1 MNSTKNMSVAM
12 RLGLGFGALVV
23 MLLICVAVAVQGLAQ
38 INTQLEDIVK
48 VKFSRNDLYA
58 LMVDKL
64 QEMRVLYRQ
73 SVIEEDESKL
83 KGIDE
88 KYQAAKKAFLEA
100 QTAFNKSME
109 EHDGQNSRKE
119 VEIQNQLKALIP
131 PAFELSDKVQMLG
144 LANKNDEAK
153 EVLEQAIIPMTNLL
167 QVVRDLGDEQT
178 RLSQISGKDAS
189 ASVDKTKWLL
199 MTVALIALLLS
210 IAISWLIIRSIT
222 RALGG
227 EPYYVQAL
235 MFELSK
241 GNLMIDVAVRDGD
254 KTSLAYAIRTMV
266 ERLRGI
272 IIEVKSNTDNMSAA
286 SMQLS
291 STSQSLSQSS
301 SESAAS
307 IEETSSSIEE
317 MTSSIN
323 QTNENARLTESIATK
338 ASREAS
344 EGGAAVRETVE
355 AMRKI
360 AERIR
365 IVDDIAYK
373 TNLLAL
379 NAAIEAARAGEH
391 GKGFAVVA
399 AEVRKLAERS
409 QVAAQEISEVASN
422 SVALAERAG
431 SLLDEMVRSSTKTA
445 DLVQEI
451 AAAANEQAGGVGQIN
466 SAVQQINS
474 STQSNASAS
483 EELAATAEEV
493 SSQAGNLQDVMG
505 FFQIDSTSHRRSHV
519 QSGKGMGKKQ
529 SSAQHAPQSS
539 GLDENDFVHF

>member
-12 RLGLGFGALVV
+12 RLALGFGALVV

-38 INTQLEDIVK
+38 IDNQLDDIIK
-48 VKFSRNDLYA
+48 VKFSRNDMYG

-73 SVIEEDESKL
+73 AVIEDDETKL
-83 KGIDE
+83 KGIEE
-88 KYQAAKKAFLEA
+88 KYQVAKKEFLETQMA
-100 QTAFNKSME
+100 LSKSME
-109 EHDGQNSRKE
+109 EQDGFNSRKE
-119 VEIQNQLKALIP
+119 IEIQNQLKTLTP
-131 PAFELSDKVQMLG
+131 PAFELADKVLMLG
-144 LANKNDEAK
+144 VNNQAEEAK
-153 EVLEQAIIPMTNLL
+153 IALEQVIIPVSHLL

-178 RLSQISGKDAS
+178 RLSQLSGKEA
-189 ASVDKTKWLL
+189 AVSVDKTKWLL
-199 MTVALIALLLS
+199 GSVVLVALFLS
-210 IAISWLIIRSIT
+210 IIISWLIIRSIT

-241 GNLMIDVAVRDGD
+241 GNLMIDVAVRDSD

-272 IIEVKSNTDNMSAA
+272 IIEVKSSTDNMSAA

-409 QVAAQEISEVASN
+409 QVAAQEISSVASN

-474 STQSNASAS
+474 STQANASAS

-505 FFQIDSTSHRRSHV
+505 FFQIDSTAHRRS
-519 QSGKGMGKKQ
+519 SASLGKGMSKKQ
-529 SSAQHAPQSS
+529 LHSTNASNSS

>member
-1 MNSTKNMSVAM
+1 
-12 RLGLGFGALVV
+12 
-23 MLLICVAVAVQGLAQ
+23 MLLICVVVAVQGLAQ
-38 INTQLEDIVK
+38 INNDLDDIVK
-48 VKFSRNDLYA
+48 VNFARNNLYGS
-58 LMVDKL
+58 MVEHL
-64 QEMRVLYRQ
+64 QEMRVLNRQ
-73 SVIEEDESKL
+73 TVLELDESKL
-83 KGIDE
+83 KGLED
-88 KYQAAKKAFLEA
+88 KYQAAKKSFLVSY
-100 QTAFNKSME
+100 TAFNHSME
-109 EHDGQNSRKE
+109 VRDGQNSRKE
-119 VEIQNQLKALIP
+119 IEIQNQLKTLIP
-131 PAFELSDKVQMLG
+131 PAFELSDKVQALG
-144 LANKNDEAK
+144 LLNNNDEAK
-153 EVLEQAIIPMTNLL
+153 VVLEQVIVPMNDLL
-167 QVVRDLGDEQT
+167 HTVRDLGDEQT
-178 RLSQISGKDAS
+178 RLSLAAGKVAADN
-189 ASVDKTKWLL
+189 VDNTKWLL
-199 MTVALIALLLS
+199 VTVALVALLLS
-210 IAISWLIIRSIT
+210 VVISWLIIRSIT

-241 GNLMIDVAVRDGD
+241 GNLMIDVAVRNED
-254 KTSLAYAIRTMV
+254 KTSLAYGIRTMV

-272 IIEVKSNTDNMSAA
+272 IVEVKSNTDNMSAA

-409 QVAAQEISEVASN
+409 QVAAQEISLVASS

-431 SLLDEMVRSSTKTA
+431 GLLDEMVRSSTKTA

-451 AAAANEQAGGVGQIN
+451 AAAANEQASGVGQIN
-466 SAVQQINS
+466 GAVQQINS
-474 STQSNASAS
+474 STQANASAS

-493 SSQAGNLQDVMG
+493 STQAGNLQDVMG
-505 FFQIDSTSHRRSHV
+505 FFQIDSTSHRSSYVPSVKGISKKRSPA
-519 QSGKGMGKKQ
+519 KP
-529 SSAQHAPQSS
+529 QHAPQSS

>member
-23 MLLICVAVAVQGLAQ
+23 MLLISVAVAVQGL
-38 INTQLEDIVK
+38 TQTDNQLDDIVL
-48 VKFSRNDLYA
+48 VKFARNDMYA
-58 LMVDKL
+58 LMVDQL
-64 QEMRVLYRQ
+64 QEVRVLNRQ
-73 SVIEEDESKL
+73 AVIEEDETKL
-83 KGIDE
+83 KGIAE
-88 KYQAAKKAFLEA
+88 KYQAAKKIFLET
-100 QTAFNKSME
+100 QTAFNKSLE

-119 VEIQNQLKALIP
+119 IEIQNQLKALIP
-131 PAFELSDKVQMLG
+131 PVLELSDKIQTLG
-144 LANKNDEAK
+144 EANKAEEAK
-153 EVLEQAIIPMTNLL
+153 AVLEQAIIPMNNLL

-178 RLSQISGKDAS
+178 RLSLIAGKETTV
-189 ASVDKTKWLL
+189 SVDNTKWLL
-199 MTVALIALLLS
+199 MTVALVALLLS
-210 IAISWLIIRSIT
+210 IVISWLIIRSIT

-227 EPYYVQAL
+227 EPFYVQAL

-241 GNLMIDVAVRDGD
+241 GNLMIDVAVRDSD
-254 KTSLAYAIRTMV
+254 KTSLAYGIRIMV

-272 IIEVKSNTDNMSAA
+272 IIEVKSSTDNMSAA

-307 IEETSSSIEE
+307 IEETSASIEE

-344 EGGAAVRETVE
+344 EGGSAVRETVE

-409 QVAAQEISEVASN
+409 QVAAQEISSVASN

-451 AAAANEQAGGVGQIN
+451 AAAANEQASGVGQIN
-466 SAVQQINS
+466 GAVQQINS
-474 STQSNASAS
+474 STQANASAS

-493 SSQAGNLQDVMG
+493 SSQAGNLQDVMA
-505 FFQIDSTSHRRSHV
+505 FFQIDSSSHRRSNM
-519 QSGKGMGKKQ
+519 QSGKAMGKKPSQ
-529 SSAQHAPQSS
+529 AQHAPQSS